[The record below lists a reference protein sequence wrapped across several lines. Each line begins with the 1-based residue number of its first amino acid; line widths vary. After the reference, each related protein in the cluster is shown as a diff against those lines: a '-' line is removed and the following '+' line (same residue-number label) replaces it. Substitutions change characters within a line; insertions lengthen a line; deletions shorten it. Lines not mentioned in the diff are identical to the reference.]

1 MPSCLLSPPR
11 LPGTVSWPQLPYPL
25 ASRPCLASSSLGAGT
40 ERVEVRHSCPA
51 AARVALVAANLRLCL
66 RQVQA
71 SHLLLI
77 RGLRSSGHRLRWGP
91 LERGG
96 AWSTSSGS
104 TPGPGLKTSVWCLVG
119 GVICN
124 VKPKGVRE
132 HAHGYTRQGGGVPG
146 RVHSIPKPGSAPRQP
161 PCLRILSSSHN
172 PPESGGMGL
181 CWSVQG
187 TLRDEPQNTNCVIS
201 VIPHMH
207 QML

>member
-1 MPSCLLSPPR
+1 MHRGLRAPTHMPSCLLPPPR

-25 ASRPCLASSSLGAGT
+25 ASRPCLASSSLGTGT

-51 AARVALVAANLRLCL
+51 AAQVALVAANLRLCL
-66 RQVQA
+66 KQVQA

-77 RGLRSSGHRLRWGP
+77 QGLRSSGHRLRWGP

-124 VKPKGVRE
+124 CQAQGSEGACTWVHTAGRRGAWEGPQYPQARKPPS
-132 HAHGYTRQGGGVPG
+132 AAPVPQD
-146 RVHSIPKPGSAPRQP
+146 PLLLP
-161 PCLRILSSSHN
+161 
-172 PPESGGMGL
+172 
-181 CWSVQG
+181 
-187 TLRDEPQNTNCVIS
+187 
-201 VIPHMH
+201 
-207 QML
+207 